1 MNDKLNFLHDKHFYF
16 INAIQLNIKF
26 GSFPL
31 LLLLLFFFFFFF
43 WWFILLVQDDN
54 DDDNNKSSD
63 FLSKFFKNILF

>member
-31 LLLLLFFFFFFF
+31 LLLILFFFF

-63 FLSKFFKNILF
+63 FLSKFF